1 MSKRAGRGQPPRGA
15 GGGRPRGG
23 PQRKD
28 QRGQRGT
35 TPVREEEG
43 EGRNGIGGEQVEGRH
58 AVRELLLAGT
68 RKTRELVISSGMDD
82 APILEDIVGLAQEQK
97 VSIRELGKSKFDAL
111 ARTDGAQG
119 VIGFA
124 KPLHRYELDD
134 LVEPSSAGDL
144 PFLLFLDGVTD
155 PGNLGAI
162 LRTAECAGVT
172 GVVLPKHR
180 AARITAAVTKTAA
193 GAVEHLRIANVP
205 GLPAALTRLAD
216 HDIWSYGLDAGG
228 SQSLFEADFS
238 DRGVALVMGAEGTG
252 LSRLVEQRCD
262 TVVSIPMRGVLG
274 SLNVANASTLA
285 MFEVVR
291 SRS

>member
-1 MSKRAGRGQPPRGA
+1 MSKRGRRPPS
-15 GGGRPRGG
+15 GGKGRPRGG

-28 QRGQRGT
+28 QRGQRGS
-35 TPVREEEG
+35 TPLREEDT
-43 EGRNGIGGEQVEGRH
+43 EGRNGVGGEQVEGRH

-68 RKTRELVISSGMDD
+68 RKTRELVVSAGMDP
-82 APILEDIVGLAQEQK
+82 APILDDIIGLAQEQK
-97 VSIRELGKSKFDAL
+97 VSIREMGKSKFDSL

-134 LVEPSSAGDL
+134 LVEPSPSGEA

-193 GAVEHLRIANVP
+193 GAIEHLRIANVA
-205 GLPAALTRLAD
+205 GLPAALQRLGD

-228 SQSLFEADFS
+228 SQSLFDADFS
-238 DRGVALVMGAEGTG
+238 GRGVALVMGAEGSG

-262 TVVSIPMRGVLG
+262 VVLSIPMRGVLG